1 MPCCLAA
8 RARIFGTQCRPA
20 FAPWC
25 AVSWSTARHCASGIA
40 SKDLMTGSPRT
51 VRDRDVVL
59 LLAAVVIGV
68 LAINLVSGLVPG
80 LDQLLASAPP
90 PP

>member
-1 MPCCLAA
+1 
-8 RARIFGTQCRPA
+8 
-20 FAPWC
+20 
-25 AVSWSTARHCASGIA
+25 
-40 SKDLMTGSPRT
+40 MTGSPRT

-80 LDQLLASAPP
+80 LDQLLASAPVLVMLLVVGTCLVVVGVARRSR
-90 PP
+90 